1 LERRFGLTVVYQMS
15 AISGLVCMVLLPMAH
30 SIPSNTLNPL
40 RWVYIIL
47 VLFVIRLAAGNV
59 FAATALFIN
68 NSVVFGKLGE
78 VNGLAHSLTAL
89 LRTIAPVFSG
99 TIFSL
104 SISRGARHVGFP
116 VNYYLIFLIFGLT
129 ILLCTILGAGLPA
142 SINRQMGDS
151 LSISG
156 NESPSISI
164 RTTDEDTGSSSSG
177 TSGGNNGP
185 ETSV

>member
-1 LERRFGLTVVYQMS
+1 MSGSLGSTIIILPLPIGGMVCMVARRFGTNMFGKQWYHIWQFNRSLHATIYGE
-15 AISGLVCMVLLPMAH
+15 IENEFC
-30 SIPSNTLNPL
+30 
-40 RWVYIIL
+40 
-47 VLFVIRLAAGNV
+47 VLFSLCT
-59 FAATALFIN
+59 FSTH
-68 NSVVFGKLGE
+68 
-78 VNGLAHSLTAL
+78 AHY
-89 LRTIAPVFSG
+89 RTIAPVFSG

>member
-1 LERRFGLTVVYQMS
+1 
-15 AISGLVCMVLLPMAH
+15 
-30 SIPSNTLNPL
+30 NPL
-40 RWVYIIL
+40 RWCYIIL

-59 FAATALFIN
+59 FAATALFTN
-68 NSVVFGKLGE
+68 NSVVFEKLGE
-78 VNGLAHSLTAL
+78 VNGLAHSLTSL
-89 LRTIAPVFSG
+89 LRTISPVFSG

-129 ILLCTILGAGLPA
+129 ILLCTILGAGLPP

-156 NESPSISI
+156 NESPSISSI

-177 TSGGNNGP
+177 TSSGNNGP
-185 ETSV
+185 